1 MLKHVLLIDME
12 DNKEHLDFGK
22 FWDSLDDEM
31 EMEFEENTT
40 SLIEQKP
47 MLPKT
52 KYPTRNLQPQNRSQ
66 VNSMKIER
74 KTPLDSMVRRNQQ
87 LKNIS
92 KKMPTYNDVQ
102 RLKTPQKRLDPI
114 KKTISYPTY
123 KEQQTQQQKSYQQE
137 NHTLYPRYTPEKK
150 VRSVPNTPQSSNY
163 LRAQMLKELRSQQDR
178 QPVNTARERLQPP
191 RISVPPRPQLISYSQ
206 PPYQPRSY
214 DQDETPTYSQSSYY
228 QRPEPESEII
238 DKDELLY
245 SLKHITDATKIDVL
259 SELLDGR
266 WHTDAELIR
275 VAKKSRDFIGAVG
288 FGMLMCSFE
297 DSISKSF
304 LMKKMIPGNT
314 TQFKIHEN
322 FIELA
327 RAAISKYKKTEN

>member
-1 MLKHVLLIDME
+1 ME
-12 DNKEHLDFGK
+12 DKKDHLDFGK

-31 EMEFEENTT
+31 EMEFEDTNT
-40 SLIEQKP
+40 SLIEKKP
-47 MLPKT
+47 LLPKR
-52 KYPTRNLQPQNRSQ
+52 PHPSRQLQPQNRSQ

-87 LKNIS
+87 QKNNS
-92 KKMPTYNDVQ
+92 QKMPTYRDIR
-102 RLKTPQKRLDPI
+102 RLDAPKKRLDPI
-114 KKTISYPTY
+114 KKPVSYPTY
-123 KEQQTQQQKSYQQE
+123 KQQQTQQQKSYQQE

-150 VRSVPNTPQSSNY
+150 PTPPSNTQQGSNY

-178 QPVNTARERLQPP
+178 QPVNTTRERLQPP
-191 RISVPPRPQLISYSQ
+191 RVSIPPRPNPVNYSQ
-206 PPYQPRSY
+206 PSAQPQAYFR
-214 DQDETPTYSQSSYY
+214 QETPTSYKPPSSY
-228 QRPEPESEII
+228 QQPEPESEII
-238 DKDELLY
+238 DEPELIH
-245 SLKHITDATKIDVL
+245 SLKQITDATKIDVL
-259 SELLDGR
+259 MKLLDGR

-288 FGMLMCSFE
+288 FVMLMCSFE

-304 LMKKMIPGNT
+304 LMKKMNPGNM

-327 RAAISKYKKTEN
+327 RSAYSKYLKTEN